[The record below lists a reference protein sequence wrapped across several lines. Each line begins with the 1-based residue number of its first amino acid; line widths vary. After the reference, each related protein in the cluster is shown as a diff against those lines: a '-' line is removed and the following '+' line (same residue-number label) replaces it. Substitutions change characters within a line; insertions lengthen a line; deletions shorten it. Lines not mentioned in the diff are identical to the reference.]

1 MNTLNVE
8 YRKVEALIPY
18 ARNPRT
24 HAESQIAKIAAS
36 IVEYGW
42 TNPILVDGDNGIIA
56 GHGRLAAARKLGL
69 DQVPVIELAHLTVA
83 QKRALVIADNRLA
96 LDAGWDEEMLALE
109 LAELSDAGYDLALT
123 GFEEAEIEAL
133 LTSAVAVADDESES
147 DADEPD
153 AADDVPEVPVM
164 AVSRPGDV
172 WAIGPHRLICGDAT
186 DRDVVAAL
194 MQGEV
199 SRLCFTSPPYG
210 NQRDYTS
217 GGISDWDGLM
227 RGVFAHLPM
236 AGDGQVTL
244 GETVIKGN
252 ARKVRRIS
260 GGKILAGFAGS
271 TADAF
276 SLLTRFETKLE
287 QFQGQLERAA
297 IELSKDWRTDKYL
310 RNLEALL
317 IVSDGKDAF
326 LISGKGDVI
335 SSDDGLLAVGS
346 GSMYALS
353 AARALLKHTQM
364 NAREV
369 AEEALRIAGEIC
381 IYTNLDIIVEEI

>member
-1 MNTLNVE
+1 MRRSNSL
-8 YRKVEALIPY
+8 
-18 ARNPRT
+18 
-24 HAESQIAKIAAS
+24 S
-36 IVEYGW
+36 IRSTTVL
-42 TNPILVDGDNGIIA
+42 LV
-56 GHGRLAAARKLGL
+56 
-69 DQVPVIELAHLTVA
+69 
-83 QKRALVIADNRLA
+83 
-96 LDAGWDEEMLALE
+96 
-109 LAELSDAGYDLALT
+109 
-123 GFEEAEIEAL
+123 
-133 LTSAVAVADDESES
+133 
-147 DADEPD
+147 
-153 AADDVPEVPVM
+153 
-164 AVSRPGDV
+164 
-172 WAIGPHRLICGDAT
+172 
-186 DRDVVAAL
+186 
-194 MQGEV
+194 
-199 SRLCFTSPPYG
+199 
-210 NQRDYTS
+210 QRD
-217 GGISDWDGLM
+217 GK
-227 RGVFAHLPM
+227 VAM

-244 GETVIKGN
+244 GETVIKAN

-335 SSDDGLLAVGS
+335 SSDEGLLAVGS

-364 NAREV
+364 SAREV

-381 IYTNLDIIVEEI
+381 IYTNLDLTVEEI